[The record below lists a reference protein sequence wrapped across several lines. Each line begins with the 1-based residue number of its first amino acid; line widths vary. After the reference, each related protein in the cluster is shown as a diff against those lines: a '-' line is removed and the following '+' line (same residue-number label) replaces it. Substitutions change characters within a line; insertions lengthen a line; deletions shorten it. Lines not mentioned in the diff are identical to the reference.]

1 MIKRTIGK
9 EQSKLIDSGFLDTL
23 GQDKDGVKL
32 NSLGKMLLE
41 LAGGVM
47 TDAADNL
54 NKKNAVSSGKLA
66 SDMGQEITADGKF
79 LETVVKILDYGK
91 YLDEGVN
98 GTKHNRGSRFSF
110 KNQFVS
116 KAFIESIRK
125 WVIRENL
132 SARTI
137 KRKIGKETKSGMA
150 SNQAAAYDI
159 AQAIKRNGIEPRKF
173 MTDAITKLQTKLTD
187 DNVLAAFKID
197 VIAAL
202 PDGSEFR

>member
-23 GQDKDGVKL
+23 GQDKDGIKL
-32 NSLGKMLLE
+32 NAMGKLLLE

-66 SDMGQEITADGKF
+66 SDMEQEITADGKF

-98 GTKHNRGSRFSF
+98 GTKNNRGSRFSF
-110 KNQFVS
+110 KNQFVG
-116 KAFIESIRK
+116 RK
-125 WVIRENL
+125 FVDQIQQWAQRENL
-132 SARTI
+132 SANNI
-137 KRKIGKETKSGMA
+137 KRKIGKETKSGIPDSRAVAMA
-150 SNQAAAYDI
+150 I
-159 AQAIKRNGIEPRKF
+159 AKSIKRNGIEPRKF

-187 DNVLAAFKID
+187 DKVLAAFKID